1 MRVYCAAGVTVAL
14 AATLSG
20 GVGATWATAQ
30 VPRTQT
36 EFGGPVYPAYEGWR
50 ISYVGSQTCQ
60 GQTPDSPH
68 RCSLRR
74 DGDTSQVLV

>member
-36 EFGGPVYPAYEGWR
+36 EFGGPVYPAYEGW
-50 ISYVGSQTCQ
+50 YPN
-60 GQTPDSPH
+60 PDGFDPEMTSPP
-68 RCSLRR
+68 CARR
-74 DGDTSQVLV
+74 RHTL

>member
-36 EFGGPVYPAYEGWR
+36 EFGGPVYPASRVSSVRGLVPQSGR
-50 ISYVGSQTCQ
+50 LQV
-60 GQTPDSPH
+60 PADS
-68 RCSLRR
+68 
-74 DGDTSQVLV
+74 